1 LQSSTVSFRID
12 ETATIP
18 LYPQVIQRTL
28 NVSEQNF
35 VTGSALRTTFQC
47 VAASQAFI
55 DFFSSPGSLS
65 TEGVERGRYC
75 LIRLANLVMKRE
87 EECSMEKVGYGRKC
101 TRRRERRRRD
111 NSLFRG

>member
-65 TEGVERGRYC
+65 TEGVERER
-75 LIRLANLVMKRE
+75 
-87 EECSMEKVGYGRKC
+87 KVLLDSIGKSGHE
-101 TRRRERRRRD
+101 ERRRMLDGESGVWKKMHKTEREEKAGQQP
-111 NSLFRG
+111 F